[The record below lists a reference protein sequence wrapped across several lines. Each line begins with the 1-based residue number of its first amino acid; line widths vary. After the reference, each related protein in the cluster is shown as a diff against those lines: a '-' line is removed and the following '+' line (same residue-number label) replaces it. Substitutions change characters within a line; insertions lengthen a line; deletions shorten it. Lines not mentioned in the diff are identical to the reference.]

1 MASVGETTRLISSEK
16 VEGTSV
22 VDPRGEDLG
31 HISEIM
37 IDKVSGHVGYAVLK
51 YGSFLGLGG
60 SLFAVPW
67 DVLKY
72 DTRRDAYVIGT
83 PVEQLKAAP
92 HYEATN
98 PPDFADRNWNKRIHD
113 YYGSRADWYMGL

>member
-1 MASVGETTRLISSEK
+1 MTSVGETNRLISSDK

-22 VDPRGEDLG
+22 IDPKGNNLG

-37 IDKVSGHVGYAVLK
+37 IDKVSGKVAYAVLK
-51 YGSFLGLGG
+51 YGSFLGMGG

-72 DTRRDAYVIGT
+72 DTRNDSYVIGM

-92 HYEATN
+92 SYGEAN
-98 PPDFADRNWNKRIHD
+98 PPDFADPEWNKEVHD
-113 YYGSRADWYMGL
+113 YYRSRADWYMS